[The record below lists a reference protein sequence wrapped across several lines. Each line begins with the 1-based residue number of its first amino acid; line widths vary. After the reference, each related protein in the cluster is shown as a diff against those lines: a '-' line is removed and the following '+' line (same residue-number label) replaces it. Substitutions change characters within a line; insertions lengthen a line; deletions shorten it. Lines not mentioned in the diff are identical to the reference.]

1 MSGGQ
6 WSVGRVGT
14 LFYPSRIPDL
24 GAQERIRSA
33 SFCPPM
39 HRRRFFTF
47 TLAGLGTVTVP
58 AALQAI
64 EPLHRPGRSRLRLG
78 VAAYGFGPYFRWA
91 QGKAQPARDHRASWT
106 MADFIDWCADH
117 DVPGAE
123 LTSYY
128 FPPDVDEAFLLGVKR
143 HAFLRGVQ
151 ITGTAVGNN
160 FALPKGPTLDA
171 EIAATKKWID
181 RAAIMGA
188 PHIRVFAGAKPT
200 ELSDDDAFAN
210 CLAAYQ
216 DCLDHAAGKGVFL
229 GLENHGGIV
238 AEPAALV
245 KLVRAANGPWAGI
258 NLDSGNFNTEDPY
271 ADLALIA
278 PYAVNV
284 QLKIEI
290 RRKSAPA
297 EPADFAR
304 IVKILRD
311 ANYQG
316 WFTLEYEGKGD
327 PFVEIPPLLS
337 QLRPLLG

>member
-1 MSGGQ
+1 M
-6 WSVGRVGT
+6 
-14 LFYPSRIPDL
+14 
-24 GAQERIRSA
+24 
-33 SFCPPM
+33 M
-39 HRRRFFTF
+39 NRRRFFTR
-47 TLAGLGTVTVP
+47 TLAGLGTVTLPAVVP
-58 AALQAI
+58 AI
-64 EPLHRPGRSRLRLG
+64 EPLHRPGRSRLQLG
-78 VAAYGFGPYFRWA
+78 VAAYGFGAYFRWA
-91 QGKAQPARDHRASWT
+91 QGKAQPPKNNRASWT

-117 DVPGAE
+117 GVTGAE

-128 FPPDVDEAFLLGVKR
+128 FPPEVDDAYMLGVKR

-160 FALPKGPTLDA
+160 FALPKGPQLDA
-171 EIAATKKWID
+171 EIAATKTWID
-181 RAAIMGA
+181 RAAILGA
-188 PHIRVFAGAKPT
+188 PHIRVFAGAKPKD
-200 ELSDDDAFAN
+200 LSDEDAFAN

-216 DCLDHAAGKGVFL
+216 ECLDYAAGKGVFL

-245 KLVRAANGPWAGI
+245 RLVRAANGPWAGI
-258 NLDSGNFNTEDPY
+258 NFDSGNFHTEDPY

-290 RRKSAPA
+290 SRQGAPP

-304 IVKILRD
+304 IIKILRD

-316 WFTLEYEGKGD
+316 WFTLEYEGEGD
-327 PFVEIPPLLS
+327 PFVEIPPLLN
-337 QLRPLLG
+337 QLRPLLA